1 MDQVGQRIASADARS
16 EMVADTR
23 PLSLAAAVLSAAGLI
38 VFLLPSIDIGAAAPF
53 HAGKGAFYG
62 AEQRFVEG
70 LRSVLMLSYV
80 ALTATAIVGAVL
92 AARRNAPW
100 LGWRA
105 PKWLFVVSCMIV
117 GPGLVANVIFKDNW
131 GRARPREIVEFGG
144 SKPFTRPLLPAN
156 NCDSNCSFF
165 SGEASSSFMT
175 FYSLAAVAPQ
185 YAGPL
190 VAAGTALGLATGLIR
205 MSQGGHFLSDV
216 LFAGVFMAL
225 TALALRWLLLGK
237 GRIVWRGLVRGGG
250 DGVVATMWQQF
261 RSWTIQAP
269 IAAAAVLLAPFAVW
283 TAAYPKND
291 LVVAAWFHLGN
302 GRFSGMGHWLAEPAR
317 DTFIVGYFA
326 FCGLAFLGA
335 IMARWRAGAWLGWT
349 FPRWAMVAACLVVG
363 PGLVAN
369 LMLKQN
375 WGRPRPTQ
383 IVEFDGKW
391 PFVAAL
397 NPGGECQR
405 HCSFVSGEASSTF
418 VSFYALAAAMPQ
430 YAAPIVVAGTALGLA
445 TGLVRISQGAHFL
458 SDVIFAGLFMALTVL
473 LVRRITQWAMGR
485 PQF

>member
-1 MDQVGQRIASADARS
+1 MDQIGDRTGRAEVRHGTTIT
-16 EMVADTR
+16 TR
-23 PLSLAAAVLSAAGLI
+23 PLTLAAAALCAAGLV
-38 VFLLPSIDIGAAAPF
+38 VFALPAIDTGAAAPF
-53 HAGKGAFYG
+53 YLGKGAFYG
-62 AEQRFVEG
+62 AEHPVIEG
-70 LRSVLMLSYV
+70 LRGVLMYSYV
-80 ALTATAIVGAVL
+80 GLTLTAIVGTILAV
-92 AARRNAPW
+92 RKNAPW

-105 PKWLFVVSCMIV
+105 PQWLLVASCMIV

-144 SKPFTRPLLPAN
+144 TKPFTRPLLPAN
-156 NCDSNCSFF
+156 NCESNCSFF

-175 FYSLAAVAPQ
+175 FYSLAAAAPQ
-185 YAGPL
+185 YAVPL
-190 VAAGTALGLATGLIR
+190 VAAGTALGLASGLIR

-225 TALALRWLLLGK
+225 TALALRWLLLGS
-237 GRIVWRGLVRGGG
+237 GRIIWRGAMCGGG
-250 DGVVATMWQQF
+250 IAAMWQQF
-261 RSWTIQAP
+261 RSWTISSP
-269 IAAAAVLLAPFAVW
+269 IAAVAVLLTPFAVW
-283 TAAYPKND
+283 TAAYPRND

-335 IMARWRAGAWLGWT
+335 VIARRKGAAWLGWT

-363 PGLVAN
+363 PGLIAN
-369 LMLKQN
+369 LALKQN

-391 PFVAAL
+391 QFVSAL
-397 NPGGECQR
+397 NPGGECER

-430 YAAPIVVAGTALGLA
+430 YAAPIVAVGTVMGLL

-458 SDVIFAGLFMALTVL
+458 SDVFFAGLFMALTVL
-473 LVRRITQWAMGR
+473 IVRRITRWAMGR
-485 PQF
+485 TTF

>member
-1 MDQVGQRIASADARS
+1 MDQVGHRIASAEAGCRP
-16 EMVADTR
+16 VTATR
-23 PLSLAAAVLSAAGLI
+23 PLSLAAAALCVAGLV
-38 VFLLPSIDIGAAAPF
+38 VFALPSIDIGASSPF
-53 HAGKGAFYG
+53 YLGKGAFYG
-62 AEQRFVEG
+62 AEHPVIEG
-70 LRSVLMLSYV
+70 VRSVLMYSYI
-80 ALTATAIVGAVL
+80 ALTVAAIVGTIIAVRRH
-92 AARRNAPW
+92 AAW

-105 PKWLFVVSCMIV
+105 PQWLLVASCMIV

-144 SKPFTRPLLPAN
+144 TKPFTRPLLPAD

-175 FYSLAAVAPQ
+175 FYSLAAAAPQ
-185 YAGPL
+185 YAVPL
-190 VAAGTALGLATGLIR
+190 VAAGTAIGLVSGLIR

-225 TALALRWLLLGK
+225 TAMALRWLLLGK
-237 GRIVWRGLVRGGG
+237 GRIVWRGAARGGG
-250 DGVVATMWQQF
+250 GRFVATMWEQF
-261 RSWTIQAP
+261 RAWTVRSP
-269 IAAAAVLLAPFAVW
+269 IAAIAVLLAPFAVW
-283 TAAYPKND
+283 IAAYPRND

-302 GRFSGMGHWLAEPAR
+302 GRFSGMSHWLAEPAR
-317 DTFIVGYFA
+317 DTFIVAYFA

-335 IMARWRAGAWLGWT
+335 IISRRRGAAWLGWS

-363 PGLVAN
+363 PGLIAN
-369 LMLKQN
+369 LTLKQN

-391 PFVAAL
+391 PFVPAL
-397 NPGGECQR
+397 NPNGECER

-430 YAAPIVVAGTALGLA
+430 YAAPIVAVGTVMGLA

-473 LVRRITQWAMGR
+473 LIRRITQWAMGR
-485 PQF
+485 PNF